1 MNQML
6 TLLYNTIRLTTTILI
21 TLTISFADEQI
32 APPIKLGDV
41 NEAMLLVKGDEEG
54 FYHQLPKLD
63 TKVRIKIDGMVA
75 STTVDQA
82 FTNNSG
88 KPIEA
93 IYVFPLP
100 DQAAVYEMQML
111 INDRLITSKVQER
124 AQAKKTYEKAKKAG
138 KRASLTEQ
146 ERPNIFTNSVANIM
160 PNDTIIVRLKY
171 VDYLDYRIGVFSL
184 RYPMVVGP
192 RYIPGNETKGYSG
205 SGWSYDTDQVRD
217 ASRITP
223 PLLPGGQ
230 RTGNT
235 IALEV
240 DLETGLELD
249 EISSVSHEITIIDRG
264 PGSRLIKL
272 KNLNSIPNRDFVL
285 QYSIKQGTEPKAAL
299 FTAKKNNEDYFMLMA
314 LPPVELKEDH
324 LPKEMIFVID
334 VSGSMSG
341 ESIRQAQLGLIK
353 AINSLGERN
362 LFNIIPFN
370 DTYSTFY
377 QYPVLATEMNKK
389 NAVKFVSRLE
399 AGGGT
404 YALPA
409 LIHGMRQ
416 AGEIGAVS
424 MIFFITDGAVG
435 NENQLLRTIKAN
447 LGDSRLFC
455 IGIGSAPNAF
465 LLRKAAQIGRG
476 TFTFISNS
484 KEIKNKMDG
493 LLQQVNMPV
502 LTDIQL
508 NLSGEVDLQPEP
520 INDLFHGEPLLVFG
534 KLDSLTKQD
543 VFFTGRSTAG
553 KFEEKLAL
561 ELDKGKSDPAIPTLW
576 ARKKISVLMDEYRLG
591 NVLIWKDIVDLALEH
606 NLVTKFTSFVAVENR
621 IINMPQDLVSLAVP
635 TDLPAGWHY
644 DKVLGQP
651 NKPNIRTASSNG
663 KVLRMA
669 SNTVSLPQTGT
680 SYPLVFLFGMTLLVI
695 GFVSSLFIKNP
706 GR

>member
-21 TLTISFADEQI
+21 TLTISFADEQK

-63 TKVRIKIDGMVA
+63 TKVRIRIDGMVA
-75 STTVDQA
+75 SATVDQA
-82 FTNNSG
+82 FTNNNG

-111 INDRLITSKVQER
+111 INDRLITSKVQKR

-171 VDYLDYRIGVFSL
+171 VDYLDYRRGVFSL

-192 RYIPGNETKGYSG
+192 RYIPGNEIKSYSG

-249 EISSVSHEITIIDRG
+249 EISSVSHEITIVDRG

-272 KNLNSIPNRDFVL
+272 KNLNTIPNRDFVL

-377 QYPVLATEMNKK
+377 KYPVLATEMNKK
-389 NAVKFVSRLE
+389 NAVKYVSRLE

-435 NENQLLRTIKAN
+435 NENQLLRNIKAN

-484 KEIKNKMDG
+484 KEIQDKMDG

-508 NLSGEVDLQPEP
+508 NLSGEVDLQPEL

-606 NLVTKFTSFVAVENR
+606 NLVTKFTSFVAGENR

-680 SYPLVFLFGMTLLVI
+680 SYPLVFLFGMTLLMI
-695 GFVSSLFIKNP
+695 GFVSSLFIKKP

>member
-21 TLTISFADEQI
+21 TLTISFADEQK

-63 TKVRIKIDGMVA
+63 TKVRIRIDGMVA
-75 STTVDQA
+75 SATVDQA
-82 FTNNSG
+82 FTNNNG

-171 VDYLDYRIGVFSL
+171 VDYLDYRRGVFSL

-249 EISSVSHEITIIDRG
+249 EISSVSHEITIVDRG

-272 KNLNSIPNRDFVL
+272 KNLNTIPNRDFVL
-285 QYSIKQGTEPKAAL
+285 QYSIKQGIEPKAAL

-314 LPPVELKEDH
+314 LPPVELQEDH

-377 QYPVLATEMNKK
+377 KYPVLATEMNKK
-389 NAVKFVSRLE
+389 NAVKYVSRLE

-435 NENQLLRTIKAN
+435 NENQLLRSIKAN

-484 KEIKNKMDG
+484 KEIQDKMDG

-508 NLSGEVDLQPEP
+508 NLSGEVDLQPEF

-543 VFFTGRSTAG
+543 VSFTGRSTAG

-621 IINMPQDLVSLAVP
+621 ITNMPQDLVSLAVP
-635 TDLPAGWHY
+635 TDLPAGWQY
-644 DKVLGQP
+644 DKLLGQP

-663 KVLRMA
+663 KVLRLA

-695 GFVSSLFIKNP
+695 GFVSSLFIKKP